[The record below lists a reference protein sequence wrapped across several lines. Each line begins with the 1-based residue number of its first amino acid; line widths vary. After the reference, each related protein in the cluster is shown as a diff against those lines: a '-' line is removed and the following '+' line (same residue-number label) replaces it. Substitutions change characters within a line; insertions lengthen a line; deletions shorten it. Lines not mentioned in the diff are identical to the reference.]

1 MWHILY
7 NNGAG
12 EKMDGILNLQ
22 PSEDELMLRPFCLL
36 FIWQKRNV
44 YWLNYL

>member
-22 PSEDELMLRPFCLL
+22 PSEDELMLRPSAYYL
-36 FIWQKRNV
+36 FGKKEMFIG
-44 YWLNYL
+44 